1 MASIEQN
8 FQAAILRKTSYN
20 YYIESVKIWGTETR
34 LGRGACSGYKAKM
47 AR

>member
-8 FQAAILRKTSYN
+8 FQAAFLRKTSYN
-20 YYIESVKIWGTETR
+20 YYMESVKIRGTETK
-34 LGRGACSGYKAKM
+34 LRGGAGSGYKAKM